1 MTVHTVNQDVNTYKT
16 TLNLPQT
23 DFPMQAHLAQREP
36 QILERW
42 EAERLYDRV
51 QQATQGRPLYWFVD
65 GPPYANGDIH
75 IGHAVNKALKDMV
88 VKAARLDGF
97 QAAFVP
103 GWDCH
108 GLPIELQVEKKFG
121 KVGEK
126 LDAPAFRARCR
137 AYAEEQIGRQRA
149 DFKRLGVLAD
159 WEKPYLTMNPV
170 YEAEQLRVLARIVE
184 NGHVV
189 RGFKPV
195 HWCLDCGSS
204 LAEAEVEYQDK
215 QSQAIDVRF
224 MAADPADLQRRF
236 GRAEAAAAG
245 VAIWTT
251 TPWTLPAN
259 QAVAVHPELEYVLFD
274 TGAAGQL
281 VVAEGLL
288 EAAAARYG
296 VARPEVLGRAAGAAL
311 EGLQL
316 QHPFAPRLVPVILGG
331 HVTLD
336 AGTGLVHTAP
346 AHGVEDYVA
355 GQQYGLPVDNP
366 VGADG
371 RFLPNTPVVGGLHV
385 RKADEPILEALRA
398 AGALLH
404 QERITHSY
412 PHCWRHKTPLI
423 FRATPQWFVAMDA
436 RNLRGQALEA
446 IASTRWIPDWGENRI
461 REMVAGRPD
470 WCISRQ
476 RFWGVPLALL
486 VHKEKQTLHPR
497 TPALLRELARRV
509 ETQGLEAW
517 FGSSAADWIG
527 AEAEHYDKCP
537 DTLDVW
543 FDSGA
548 AHQCAFVS
556 TNPGVIDAAGLAP
569 QADMYLEGSDQHRGW
584 FQSSLLTCVA
594 MRGRSPY
601 KAVLTH
607 GFTVDEQGRKMSKSL
622 GNVVAPQQVTKT
634 LGADVLRLWVAA
646 SDYSGEIA
654 ISDNLLKR
662 VADAYRRIRN
672 TARYLLGNLHGFD
685 PAAHLLA
692 PDELLA
698 LDRWALDN
706 ARRLQEEL
714 VAAYRDA
721 QFHLVYQKLH
731 NYCVVDLGGLYLDI
745 LKDRLYTMPTA
756 SRGRRSAQ
764 TALFHIAEALVR
776 WIAPILSFTA
786 DEIWRLLPG
795 GGRSLPEQ
803 SVFAQ
808 TWHAF
813 PAAAAPAFDGAHW
826 PRLLAARE
834 AVKKVLEDLR
844 AREQI
849 GSGLDASLSLHAD
862 GAMFESLAA
871 VGEELRFWFLTS
883 EARVLPA
890 AQRSAAAAEAKL
902 EAGAGDAPGALWID
916 AQPTAAP
923 KCARCWQR
931 RADVGHRP
939 EHPLLCGRCAGNVD
953 GAGEARL
960 YI

>member
-1 MTVHTVNQDVNTYKT
+1 VSQDLNTYKT

-23 DFPMQAHLAQREP
+23 DFPMQAQLAQREP
-36 QILERW
+36 QMLARW
-42 EAERLYDRV
+42 EAEQLYARV

-75 IGHAVNKALKDMV
+75 IGHAVNKTLKDMV
-88 VKAARLDGF
+88 VKAARLDGY

-121 KVGEK
+121 KVGDK
-126 LDAPAFRARCR
+126 LDAAAFRARCR

-159 WEKPYLTMNPV
+159 WERPYLTMDPA

-184 NGHVV
+184 NGHVA

-224 MAADPADLQRRF
+224 AAVDPADLLRRF
-236 GRAEAAAAG
+236 GRGGATVPG
-245 VAIWTT
+245 VVIWTT

-259 QAVAVHPELEYVLFD
+259 QAVSAHPDFDYVLID
-274 TGAAGQL
+274 GGPHGLL
-281 VVAEGLL
+281 VVADGLL
-288 EAAAARYG
+288 EAAARRYG
-296 VARPEVLGRAAGAAL
+296 LAGHPEVLGRVKGRAL
-311 EGLQL
+311 EGLRL
-316 QHPFAPRLVPVILGG
+316 RHPLAPREVPVILGE
-331 HVTLD
+331 HVTLE

-346 AHGVEDYVA
+346 AHGVEDYVV
-355 GQQYGLPVDNP
+355 GLQYGLPVDNP

-371 RFLPNTPVVGGLHV
+371 RFADATPVVGGLHV
-385 RKADEPILEALRA
+385 RKAEEPILEALRA
-398 AGALLH
+398 SGALLH
-404 QERITHSY
+404 LERITHSY

-436 RNLRGQALEA
+436 QNLRGQALEA
-446 IASTRWIPDWGENRI
+446 IAGTRWIPAWGENRI
-461 REMVAGRPD
+461 REMVASRPD

-476 RFWGVPLALL
+476 RFWGVPLAVL
-486 VHKEKQTLHPR
+486 VHKDKQTLHPR
-497 TPALLRELARRV
+497 TPELLRQLAQRV
-509 ETQGLEAW
+509 EREGLESW
-517 FGSSAADWIG
+517 FASSAADWLG
-527 AEAEHYDKCP
+527 AEAAQYDKCP

-556 TNPGVIDAAGLAP
+556 TNPAALDAAGLAP

-607 GFTVDEQGRKMSKSL
+607 GFTVDEQGRKQSKSL

-685 PAAHLLA
+685 PAIDLLA
-692 PDELLA
+692 PGELLA
-698 LDRWALDN
+698 MDRWALEQ
-706 ARRLQEEL
+706 ARKLQDEL
-714 VAAYRDA
+714 ATAYRDA

-731 NYCVVDLGGLYLDI
+731 NYCVVDLGGLYLDV
-745 LKDRLYTMPTA
+745 LKDRLYTMPTG
-756 SRGRRSAQ
+756 SRGRRSAL
-764 TALFHIAEALVR
+764 TAMFHIAEALVR

-795 GGRSLPEQ
+795 GTRSQAEH

-813 PAAAAPAFDGAHW
+813 PSAPSAPAFDDAHW
-826 PRLLAARE
+826 PRLLQARE
-834 AVKKVLEDLR
+834 AVKKVLEELR
-844 AREQI
+844 ARERI
-849 GSGLDASLSLHAD
+849 GSGLDAAVTLYAA
-862 GAMFESLAA
+862 GPMFAALAA
-871 VGEELRFWFLTS
+871 TGPELRFWFITS
-883 EARVLPA
+883 DAQVRPLE
-890 AQRSAAAAEAKL
+890 QRSANAVEARME
-902 EAGAGDAPGALWID
+902 EAPAGTAGGLWID
-916 AQPTAAP
+916 AQPTAAA

-931 RADVGHRP
+931 RSDVGSTP
-939 EHPLLCGRCAGNVD
+939 EHPLLCGRCVDNVA
-953 GAGEARL
+953 GAGESRL